1 MSCMPGSIRESAMPE
16 PVGTGTN
23 EPDGAGRMRPA
34 PIADAWGSLLRH
46 KPALLGALVL
56 VAIAMMALFSP
67 WIAPFDPAQHFLGEA
82 RRAPLTWLESSNR
95 FALFGTDHLGRDLLS
110 RIVYAS
116 RVTLIVSFAA
126 VVISG

>member
-23 EPDGAGRMRPA
+23 EPDVAARMRAA

-67 WIAPFDPAQHFLGEA
+67 WIAPSDPAQHFLGEA
-82 RRAPLTWLESSNR
+82 RRAPPPRPE
-95 FALFGTDHLGRDLLS
+95 GDHHMGAVGGRRS
-110 RIVYAS
+110 
-116 RVTLIVSFAA
+116 
-126 VVISG
+126 